1 MKLSEPSGKRG
12 ETRGVAGKRLLLLAL
27 PFLLVGVLIVY
38 VMGSFSAIVLW
49 SSLPVAVAYLV
60 LAIGLHFQRPVAAV
74 TFTAVAAGLGLPALF
89 VYLAMLFWGGLGPGN
104 TRAAWLLIVFP
115 TFPLACAVFAA
126 GIASGIAWFFTARRA
141 WWPGLNGKRP

>member
-1 MKLSEPSGKRG
+1 MPTGHATLARVVSYVAMKDGMKYML
-12 ETRGVAGKRLLLLAL
+12 TGKRLLVLAL

-74 TFTAVAAGLGLPALF
+74 TFA
-89 VYLAMLFWGGLGPGN
+89 PG
-104 TRAAWLLIVFP
+104 
-115 TFPLACAVFAA
+115 
-126 GIASGIAWFFTARRA
+126 
-141 WWPGLNGKRP
+141 